1 MRQPALPAEW
11 SRLALVL
18 GGEGMQS
25 GLHFGLNLALMALLP
40 AQEYGAFAFT
50 LVLGGVGLVYM
61 RSLAAMPASTYIGRA
76 RSEAAANF
84 YEGAFGAAAL
94 VVSLAM
100 AAAAGAILSNW
111 SASAA
116 VSGAATVGLWSL
128 RSHLRTVGFARRR
141 AGAVTIGDAVFAATG
156 IAVSAAALWLD
167 ADRLQGA
174 LAALA
179 VANVAGIVAIA
190 LACGR
195 RPRADFGLRARRF
208 YLRLAWRLSWSLYS
222 VTATVLLGQGVAFLV
237 VGLAGPAAF
246 APIAAMLAFFAPLRI
261 FSMSLSNML
270 QPEISRLA
278 AAGDETGWRR
288 LRWIWTVR
296 AVALALLYGC
306 FCFLAIP
313 HLHLRS
319 LEHQPVMLLAVSAWS
334 LYAVVLVYL
343 TPRLL
348 LETRLRFR
356 DIAGVTTLGAAVGLA
371 ATVLILQIAAPA
383 FAILGAVLGES
394 VAAAATWRLAA
405 RPLATRRRPAP
416 LGFWRSGMAPCA
428 DPTCGPTRTTS
439 PLS

>member
-1 MRQPALPAEW
+1 MKLPTIPAEW
-11 SRLALVL
+11 RRLALVL

-25 GLHFGLNLALMALLP
+25 GLHFGLNLALLALLP

-76 RSEAAANF
+76 RSEAAADF
-84 YEGAFGAAAL
+84 FEGAFGAAAL
-94 VVSLAM
+94 GVSVAM
-100 AAAAGAILSNW
+100 AAAAGAILSRW

-116 VSGAATVGLWSL
+116 VSGAAAVGLWSL
-128 RSHLRTVGFARRR
+128 RSHLRTVGFARGR

-156 IAVSAAALWLD
+156 VAAIAAALWLD

-179 VANVAGIVAIA
+179 IANVAGSVAIS
-190 LACGR
+190 LARGR
-195 RPRADFGLRARRF
+195 RPRIDFGRRARRF

-261 FSMSLSNML
+261 FSMSLANML

-278 AAGDETGWRR
+278 AAGDEAGWRK
-288 LRWIWTVR
+288 LRSTWTVR
-296 AVALALLYGC
+296 AVALALLYGIAG
-306 FCFLAIP
+306 FLAITR
-313 HLHLRS
+313 LHLRS
-319 LEHQPVMLLAVSAWS
+319 LQHQPILFLAVSAWA
-334 LYAVVLVYL
+334 LYAVVLAYL

-348 LETRLRFR
+348 LEARLRFR
-356 DIAGVTTLGAAVGLA
+356 EIAGVTTVGAVVGLA
-371 ATVLILQIAAPA
+371 ATLLILQIASPTY
-383 FAILGAVLGES
+383 AILGAVLGES

-405 RPLATRRRPAP
+405 RPLASRRRPAP
-416 LGFWRSGMAPCA
+416 IGFWRPGMAPSA
-428 DPTCGPTRTTS
+428 DPT
-439 PLS
+439 